1 MHAGCW
7 STLQSIFIYRPRV
20 RRGRLSYYKDG
31 LRLETE
37 QLPARETIY
46 FNKRL
51 AFIDQLPLFL

>member
-1 MHAGCW
+1 MLDVGPHYKA
-7 STLQSIFIYRPRV
+7 SLFTDQEYKTRPLKLLQ
-20 RRGRLSYYKDG
+20 RRIKTR
-31 LRLETE
+31 ETE